1 MAPPPVPPVDSGI
14 SHEDFIRHWKHC
26 QECTSS
32 SYSGLHCG
40 HYKASVDCLGIANF
54 HILTME
60 MASTMV
66 IPFPA
71 GNPAYKFFWRKGMI
85 PSM

>member
-1 MAPPPVPPVDSGI
+1 
-14 SHEDFIRHWKHC
+14 
-26 QECTSS
+26 
-32 SYSGLHCG
+32 
-40 HYKASVDCLGIANF
+40 
-54 HILTME
+54 ME